1 MADPTPMNGQVTDSV
16 AQANTKVLGDA
27 PAFAL
32 ASDYQSMAHA
42 VGLSMQN
49 AVAAQRKASM
59 IGGTVATQ
67 AVSLIFGVPLAAGVR
82 GTNELF
88 SGNALAETL
97 IQLRT
102 LPKLGR

>member
-1 MADPTPMNGQVTDSV
+1 MADPTPMNGQVTDGV
-16 AQANTKVLGDA
+16 TQANTELLGDA

-49 AVAAQRKASM
+49 AVAVQRKTSM
-59 IGGTVATQ
+59 VGGAVTTQ
-67 AVSLIFGVPLAAGVR
+67 AVSLIFGVPVAAGVR
-82 GTNELF
+82 GTNELY

-97 IQLRT
+97 LQLQT
-102 LPKLGR
+102 LPKLGA